1 MIIGLENYFQNY
13 DFSKTTGVIHGGA
26 HEGLEF
32 DTYKRIFGADI
43 ETHWFE
49 PDVRVFENLCARL
62 QGQEKTYFYNFAL
75 GAKEETLTLW
85 EEEATN
91 GESSSLFHPKK
102 IVEIYPTLKF
112 KKGPDV
118 PVKTLDSFN
127 IINSNVLVLDVQ
139 GYELEVLKGAQ
150 ETMKRID
157 HVFLE
162 VSMEELYEGCPTIH
176 DLNGFLGDYGF
187 RMRENWWTDGSWG
200 DCYWSK

>member
-1 MIIGLENYFQNY
+1 MIIGLDFYYNKY
-13 DFSKTTGVIHGGA
+13 DFSKSTGVIHGGA

-32 DTYKRIFGADI
+32 DTYKQIFGENI

-49 PDVRVFENLCARL
+49 PDPKIFGNLCERL
-62 QGQEKTYFYNFAL
+62 KGREKTFFYNCAL
-75 GAKEETLTLW
+75 GATEDILTLW

-102 IVEIYPTLKF
+102 ILDVYPTLKF
-112 KKGPDV
+112 KKGPEV

-127 IINSNVLVLDVQ
+127 IQNCNILVLDVQ
-139 GYELEVLKGAQ
+139 GYELEVLKGAR
-150 ETMKRID
+150 ETMNRID

-162 VSMEELYEGCPTIH
+162 VSSEELYEGCPTIH
-176 DLNGFLGDYGF
+176 DLNDFLCPYGF
-187 RMRENWWTDGSWG
+187 QMRENYWTDGSWG